1 MKSRY
6 FRVLHYVSSTILTFV
21 HRHCFLNH
29 SMSCPEG
36 QRQNDEN
43 FHGIRLF
50 FHISS
55 LTFRERFRILSA
67 IKDYR
72 RKKYGLYCKEI
83 IGNRICAAAIVRHAE
98 EQKEVLDHEFREK
111 RNQFDEELE
120 KKTMEKINEIRSEL
134 EKTTSSLLDEQ
145 SGENN
150 DSIALLKQ
158 QYEINHTKYAKDIL
172 KRITEV

>member
-1 MKSRY
+1 MTKI
-6 FRVLHYVSSTILTFV
+6 ST
-21 HRHCFLNH
+21 
-29 SMSCPEG
+29 EDG
-36 QRQNDEN
+36 Y
-43 FHGIRLF
+43 F

-55 LTFRERFRILSA
+55 LTFREKGLEYYQRLRITGGKNMDSIVKKLS
-67 IKDYR
+67 
-72 RKKYGLYCKEI
+72 EI
-83 IGNRICAAAIVRHAE
+83 ESAAAAIVRHAE

-120 KKTMEKINEIRSEL
+120 KKTMKKINEIRSEL

>member
-1 MKSRY
+1 MTKI
-6 FRVLHYVSSTILTFV
+6 ST
-21 HRHCFLNH
+21 
-29 SMSCPEG
+29 EYG
-36 QRQNDEN
+36 Y
-43 FHGIRLF
+43 F

-55 LTFRERFRILSA
+55 LTFREKGLEYYQRLRITGGKNMDSIVKKLS
-67 IKDYR
+67 
-72 RKKYGLYCKEI
+72 EI
-83 IGNRICAAAIVRHAE
+83 ESAAAAIVRHAE

-172 KRITEV
+172 KRMTEV

>member
-1 MKSRY
+1 MTKI
-6 FRVLHYVSSTILTFV
+6 ST
-21 HRHCFLNH
+21 
-29 SMSCPEG
+29 EYG
-36 QRQNDEN
+36 Y
-43 FHGIRLF
+43 F

-55 LTFRERFRILSA
+55 LTFREKGLEYYQRLRITGGKNMDSIVKKLS
-67 IKDYR
+67 
-72 RKKYGLYCKEI
+72 EI
-83 IGNRICAAAIVRHAE
+83 ESAAAAIVRHAE

-120 KKTMEKINEIRSEL
+120 KKTMEKTNEIRSEL

>member
-1 MKSRY
+1 MTKI
-6 FRVLHYVSSTILTFV
+6 ST
-21 HRHCFLNH
+21 
-29 SMSCPEG
+29 EYG
-36 QRQNDEN
+36 Y
-43 FHGIRLF
+43 F

-55 LTFRERFRILSA
+55 LTFREKGLEYYQRLRITGGKNMDSIVKKLS
-67 IKDYR
+67 
-72 RKKYGLYCKEI
+72 EI
-83 IGNRICAAAIVRHAE
+83 ESAAAAIVRHAE
-98 EQKEVLDHEFREK
+98 
-111 RNQFDEELE
+111 
-120 KKTMEKINEIRSEL
+120 EKINEIRSEL

>member
-1 MKSRY
+1 MTKI
-6 FRVLHYVSSTILTFV
+6 STED
-21 HRHCFLNH
+21 
-29 SMSCPEG
+29 SY
-36 QRQNDEN
+36 
-43 FHGIRLF
+43 F

-55 LTFRERFRILSA
+55 LTFREKGLEYYQRLRITGGKNMDSIVKKLS
-67 IKDYR
+67 
-72 RKKYGLYCKEI
+72 EI
-83 IGNRICAAAIVRHAE
+83 ESAAAAIVRHAE

>member
-1 MKSRY
+1 MTKI
-6 FRVLHYVSSTILTFV
+6 ST
-21 HRHCFLNH
+21 
-29 SMSCPEG
+29 EYG
-36 QRQNDEN
+36 Y
-43 FHGIRLF
+43 F

-55 LTFRERFRILSA
+55 LTFREKGLEYYQRLRITGGKNMDSIVKKLS
-67 IKDYR
+67 
-72 RKKYGLYCKEI
+72 EI
-83 IGNRICAAAIVRHAE
+83 ESAAAAIVRHAE

-120 KKTMEKINEIRSEL
+120 KKTMEKIKEIRSEL

>member
-1 MKSRY
+1 MTKI
-6 FRVLHYVSSTILTFV
+6 ST
-21 HRHCFLNH
+21 RD
-29 SMSCPEG
+29 G
-36 QRQNDEN
+36 Y
-43 FHGIRLF
+43 F

-55 LTFRERFRILSA
+55 LTFREKGLEYYQRLRITGGKSMDSIVKKLS
-67 IKDYR
+67 
-72 RKKYGLYCKEI
+72 EI
-83 IGNRICAAAIVRHAE
+83 ESAAAAIVRHAE

>member
-1 MKSRY
+1 MTKISAEY
-6 FRVLHYVSSTILTFV
+6 GY
-21 HRHCFLNH
+21 
-29 SMSCPEG
+29 
-36 QRQNDEN
+36 
-43 FHGIRLF
+43 F

-55 LTFRERFRILSA
+55 LTFREKGLEYYQRLRITGGKNMDSIVKKLS
-67 IKDYR
+67 
-72 RKKYGLYCKEI
+72 EI
-83 IGNRICAAAIVRHAE
+83 ESAAAAIVRHAE

>member
-1 MKSRY
+1 MTKI
-6 FRVLHYVSSTILTFV
+6 ST
-21 HRHCFLNH
+21 
-29 SMSCPEG
+29 EYG
-36 QRQNDEN
+36 Y
-43 FHGIRLF
+43 F

-55 LTFRERFRILSA
+55 LTFREKGLEYYQRLRITGGKNMDSIVKKLS
-67 IKDYR
+67 
-72 RKKYGLYCKEI
+72 EI
-83 IGNRICAAAIVRHAE
+83 ESAAAAIVRHAE
-98 EQKEVLDHEFREK
+98 EQNEVLDHEFREK

>member
-1 MKSRY
+1 MPKI
-6 FRVLHYVSSTILTFV
+6 ST
-21 HRHCFLNH
+21 
-29 SMSCPEG
+29 EDG
-36 QRQNDEN
+36 Y
-43 FHGIRLF
+43 F

-55 LTFRERFRILSA
+55 LTFREKGLEYYQRLRITGGKNMDSIVKKLS
-67 IKDYR
+67 
-72 RKKYGLYCKEI
+72 EI
-83 IGNRICAAAIVRHAE
+83 ESAAAAIVRHAE

>member
-1 MKSRY
+1 MTKI
-6 FRVLHYVSSTILTFV
+6 ST
-21 HRHCFLNH
+21 
-29 SMSCPEG
+29 EYG
-36 QRQNDEN
+36 Y
-43 FHGIRLF
+43 F

-55 LTFRERFRILSA
+55 LTFREKGLEYYQRLRITGGKNMDSIVKKLS
-67 IKDYR
+67 
-72 RKKYGLYCKEI
+72 EI
-83 IGNRICAAAIVRHAE
+83 ESAAAAIVRHAE

-120 KKTMEKINEIRSEL
+120 KKTMEKINESRSEQ

>member
-1 MKSRY
+1 MTKI
-6 FRVLHYVSSTILTFV
+6 ST
-21 HRHCFLNH
+21 
-29 SMSCPEG
+29 EYG
-36 QRQNDEN
+36 Y
-43 FHGIRLF
+43 F

-55 LTFRERFRILSA
+55 LTFREKGLEYYQRLRITGGKNMDSIVKKLS
-67 IKDYR
+67 
-72 RKKYGLYCKEI
+72 EI
-83 IGNRICAAAIVRHAE
+83 ESAAAAIVRHAE

-134 EKTTSSLLDEQ
+134 EKTTSLLLDEQ

>member
-1 MKSRY
+1 MTKI
-6 FRVLHYVSSTILTFV
+6 ST
-21 HRHCFLNH
+21 
-29 SMSCPEG
+29 EYG
-36 QRQNDEN
+36 Y
-43 FHGIRLF
+43 F
-50 FHISS
+50 FHISL
-55 LTFRERFRILSA
+55 LTFREKGLEYYQRLRITGGKNMDSIVKKLS
-67 IKDYR
+67 
-72 RKKYGLYCKEI
+72 EI
-83 IGNRICAAAIVRHAE
+83 ESAAAAIVRHAE

>member
-1 MKSRY
+1 MTKI
-6 FRVLHYVSSTILTFV
+6 STEYGYI
-21 HRHCFLNH
+21 
-29 SMSCPEG
+29 
-36 QRQNDEN
+36 
-43 FHGIRLF
+43 

-55 LTFRERFRILSA
+55 LTFREKGLEYYQRLRITGGKNMDSIVKKLS
-67 IKDYR
+67 
-72 RKKYGLYCKEI
+72 EI
-83 IGNRICAAAIVRHAE
+83 ESAAAAIVRHAE

>member
-1 MKSRY
+1 MTKI
-6 FRVLHYVSSTILTFV
+6 ST
-21 HRHCFLNH
+21 
-29 SMSCPEG
+29 EYG
-36 QRQNDEN
+36 Y
-43 FHGIRLF
+43 F

-55 LTFRERFRILSA
+55 LTFREKGLEYYQRLRITGGKNMDSIVKKLS
-67 IKDYR
+67 
-72 RKKYGLYCKEI
+72 EI
-83 IGNRICAAAIVRHAE
+83 ESAAAAIMRHAE

>member
-1 MKSRY
+1 MTKI
-6 FRVLHYVSSTILTFV
+6 ST
-21 HRHCFLNH
+21 
-29 SMSCPEG
+29 EYG
-36 QRQNDEN
+36 Y
-43 FHGIRLF
+43 F

-55 LTFRERFRILSA
+55 LTFREKGLEYYQRLRITGGKNMDSIVKKLS
-67 IKDYR
+67 
-72 RKKYGLYCKEI
+72 EI
-83 IGNRICAAAIVRHAE
+83 ESAAAAIVRHAE

-111 RNQFDEELE
+111 WNQFDEELE

>member
-1 MKSRY
+1 MTKI
-6 FRVLHYVSSTILTFV
+6 ST
-21 HRHCFLNH
+21 
-29 SMSCPEG
+29 EYG
-36 QRQNDEN
+36 Y
-43 FHGIRLF
+43 F

-55 LTFRERFRILSA
+55 LTFHEKGLEYYQRLRITGGKNMDSIVKKLS
-67 IKDYR
+67 
-72 RKKYGLYCKEI
+72 EI
-83 IGNRICAAAIVRHAE
+83 ESAAAAIVRHAE

>member
-1 MKSRY
+1 MDSIVKK
-6 FRVLHYVSSTILTFV
+6 
-21 HRHCFLNH
+21 
-29 SMSCPEG
+29 
-36 QRQNDEN
+36 
-43 FHGIRLF
+43 
-50 FHISS
+50 
-55 LTFRERFRILSA
+55 LS
-67 IKDYR
+67 
-72 RKKYGLYCKEI
+72 EI
-83 IGNRICAAAIVRHAE
+83 ESAAAAIVRHAE

-120 KKTMEKINEIRSEL
+120 KKTMEKINVIRSEL

>member
-1 MKSRY
+1 MTKI
-6 FRVLHYVSSTILTFV
+6 ST
-21 HRHCFLNH
+21 RD
-29 SMSCPEG
+29 G
-36 QRQNDEN
+36 Y
-43 FHGIRLF
+43 F

-55 LTFRERFRILSA
+55 LTFREKGLEYYQRLRITGGKSMDSIVKKLS
-67 IKDYR
+67 
-72 RKKYGLYCKEI
+72 EI
-83 IGNRICAAAIVRHAE
+83 ESAAAAIVRHAE
-98 EQKEVLDHEFREK
+98 EQKEVLDHEFSEK

>member
-1 MKSRY
+1 MTKIPTEY
-6 FRVLHYVSSTILTFV
+6 GY
-21 HRHCFLNH
+21 
-29 SMSCPEG
+29 
-36 QRQNDEN
+36 
-43 FHGIRLF
+43 F

-55 LTFRERFRILSA
+55 LTFREKGLEYYQRLRITGGKNMDSIVKKLS
-67 IKDYR
+67 
-72 RKKYGLYCKEI
+72 EI
-83 IGNRICAAAIVRHAE
+83 ESAAAAIVRHAE

>member
-1 MKSRY
+1 MTKI
-6 FRVLHYVSSTILTFV
+6 STDY
-21 HRHCFLNH
+21 
-29 SMSCPEG
+29 G
-36 QRQNDEN
+36 Y
-43 FHGIRLF
+43 F

-55 LTFRERFRILSA
+55 LTFREKGLEYYQRLRITGGKSMDSIVKKLS
-67 IKDYR
+67 
-72 RKKYGLYCKEI
+72 EI
-83 IGNRICAAAIVRHAE
+83 ESAAAAIVRHAE

>member
-1 MKSRY
+1 MTKI
-6 FRVLHYVSSTILTFV
+6 STEDGY
-21 HRHCFLNH
+21 
-29 SMSCPEG
+29 S
-36 QRQNDEN
+36 
-43 FHGIRLF
+43 

-55 LTFRERFRILSA
+55 LTFREKGLKYYQRLRITGGKNMDSIVKKLS
-67 IKDYR
+67 
-72 RKKYGLYCKEI
+72 EI
-83 IGNRICAAAIVRHAE
+83 ESAAAAIVGHAE

>member
-1 MKSRY
+1 MTKI
-6 FRVLHYVSSTILTFV
+6 ST
-21 HRHCFLNH
+21 
-29 SMSCPEG
+29 EYG
-36 QRQNDEN
+36 Y
-43 FHGIRLF
+43 F

-55 LTFRERFRILSA
+55 LTFREKGLEYYQRLRITGGKNMDSIVKKLS
-67 IKDYR
+67 
-72 RKKYGLYCKEI
+72 EI
-83 IGNRICAAAIVRHAE
+83 ESAAAAIVRHAE
-98 EQKEVLDHEFREK
+98 ERKEVLDHEFREK

>member
-1 MKSRY
+1 MTKI
-6 FRVLHYVSSTILTFV
+6 ST
-21 HRHCFLNH
+21 
-29 SMSCPEG
+29 EYG
-36 QRQNDEN
+36 Y
-43 FHGIRLF
+43 F

-55 LTFRERFRILSA
+55 LTFREKGLEYYQRLRITGGKNMDSIVKKLS
-67 IKDYR
+67 
-72 RKKYGLYCKEI
+72 EI
-83 IGNRICAAAIVRHAE
+83 ESAAAAIVRHAE

-120 KKTMEKINEIRSEL
+120 KKTMEKINEIRSEP

>member
-1 MKSRY
+1 MTKI
-6 FRVLHYVSSTILTFV
+6 ST
-21 HRHCFLNH
+21 
-29 SMSCPEG
+29 EYG
-36 QRQNDEN
+36 Y
-43 FHGIRLF
+43 F

-55 LTFRERFRILSA
+55 LTFREEGLEYYQRLRITGGKNMDSIVKKLS
-67 IKDYR
+67 
-72 RKKYGLYCKEI
+72 EI
-83 IGNRICAAAIVRHAE
+83 ESAAAAIVRHAE

>member
-1 MKSRY
+1 MTKI
-6 FRVLHYVSSTILTFV
+6 STEY
-21 HRHCFLNH
+21 
-29 SMSCPEG
+29 SY
-36 QRQNDEN
+36 
-43 FHGIRLF
+43 F

-55 LTFRERFRILSA
+55 LTFREKGLEYYQRLRITGGKNMDSIVKKLS
-67 IKDYR
+67 
-72 RKKYGLYCKEI
+72 EI
-83 IGNRICAAAIVRHAE
+83 ESAAAAIVRHAE

>member
-1 MKSRY
+1 MTKI
-6 FRVLHYVSSTILTFV
+6 ST
-21 HRHCFLNH
+21 
-29 SMSCPEG
+29 EDG
-36 QRQNDEN
+36 Y
-43 FHGIRLF
+43 F

-55 LTFRERFRILSA
+55 LTFREKGLEYYQRLRITGGKNMDSIVKKLS
-67 IKDYR
+67 
-72 RKKYGLYCKEI
+72 EI
-83 IGNRICAAAIVRHAE
+83 ESAAAAIVRHAE

>member
-1 MKSRY
+1 MTKI
-6 FRVLHYVSSTILTFV
+6 ST
-21 HRHCFLNH
+21 
-29 SMSCPEG
+29 EYG
-36 QRQNDEN
+36 Y
-43 FHGIRLF
+43 F

-55 LTFRERFRILSA
+55 LTFREKGLEYYQRVRITGGKNMDSIVKKLS
-67 IKDYR
+67 
-72 RKKYGLYCKEI
+72 EI
-83 IGNRICAAAIVRHAE
+83 ESAAAAIVRHAE

>member
-1 MKSRY
+1 MTKI
-6 FRVLHYVSSTILTFV
+6 ST
-21 HRHCFLNH
+21 
-29 SMSCPEG
+29 EYG
-36 QRQNDEN
+36 Y
-43 FHGIRLF
+43 F

-55 LTFRERFRILSA
+55 LTFREKGLEYYQRLRITGGKNMDSIVKKLS
-67 IKDYR
+67 
-72 RKKYGLYCKEI
+72 EI
-83 IGNRICAAAIVRHAE
+83 ESAAAAIVRHAE

-134 EKTTSSLLDEQ
+134 EKTTSSLLDEL

>member
-1 MKSRY
+1 MTKI
-6 FRVLHYVSSTILTFV
+6 ST
-21 HRHCFLNH
+21 
-29 SMSCPEG
+29 EYG
-36 QRQNDEN
+36 Y
-43 FHGIRLF
+43 F

-55 LTFRERFRILSA
+55 LTFREKGLEYYKRLMITGGKNIDSIVKKLS
-67 IKDYR
+67 
-72 RKKYGLYCKEI
+72 EI
-83 IGNRICAAAIVRHAE
+83 ESAAAAIVRHAE

>member
-1 MKSRY
+1 MTKI
-6 FRVLHYVSSTILTFV
+6 ST
-21 HRHCFLNH
+21 
-29 SMSCPEG
+29 EYG
-36 QRQNDEN
+36 Y
-43 FHGIRLF
+43 F

-55 LTFRERFRILSA
+55 LTFREKGLEYYQRLRITGGKNMDSIVKKLS
-67 IKDYR
+67 
-72 RKKYGLYCKEI
+72 EI
-83 IGNRICAAAIVRHAE
+83 ESAAAAIVRHAE

-134 EKTTSSLLDEQ
+134 EKTISSLLDEQ

>member
-1 MKSRY
+1 MTKI
-6 FRVLHYVSSTILTFV
+6 ST
-21 HRHCFLNH
+21 
-29 SMSCPEG
+29 EYG
-36 QRQNDEN
+36 Y
-43 FHGIRLF
+43 F

-55 LTFRERFRILSA
+55 LTFREKGLEYYQRLRITGGKNMDSIVKKLS
-67 IKDYR
+67 
-72 RKKYGLYCKEI
+72 EI
-83 IGNRICAAAIVRHAE
+83 ESAAAAIVRHAE

-120 KKTMEKINEIRSEL
+120 KKTMEKINKIRSEL

>member
-1 MKSRY
+1 MTKI
-6 FRVLHYVSSTILTFV
+6 ST
-21 HRHCFLNH
+21 
-29 SMSCPEG
+29 EYG
-36 QRQNDEN
+36 Y
-43 FHGIRLF
+43 F

-55 LTFRERFRILSA
+55 LTFREKGLEYYQRLRITGGKSMDSIVKKLS
-67 IKDYR
+67 
-72 RKKYGLYCKEI
+72 EI
-83 IGNRICAAAIVRHAE
+83 ESAAAAIVRHAE

>member
-1 MKSRY
+1 MTKI
-6 FRVLHYVSSTILTFV
+6 ST
-21 HRHCFLNH
+21 
-29 SMSCPEG
+29 EYG
-36 QRQNDEN
+36 Y
-43 FHGIRLF
+43 F

-55 LTFRERFRILSA
+55 LTFREKGLEYYQRLRITGGKNMDSIVKKLS
-67 IKDYR
+67 
-72 RKKYGLYCKEI
+72 EI
-83 IGNRICAAAIVRHAE
+83 ESAAAAIVRHAE

-120 KKTMEKINEIRSEL
+120 KKTMEKINVIRSEL

>member
-1 MKSRY
+1 MTKI
-6 FRVLHYVSSTILTFV
+6 ST
-21 HRHCFLNH
+21 
-29 SMSCPEG
+29 EDG
-36 QRQNDEN
+36 Y
-43 FHGIRLF
+43 F

-55 LTFRERFRILSA
+55 LTFREKGLEYYLRLRITGGKSMDSIVKKLS
-67 IKDYR
+67 
-72 RKKYGLYCKEI
+72 EI
-83 IGNRICAAAIVRHAE
+83 ESAAAAIVRHAE

>member
-1 MKSRY
+1 MSKI
-6 FRVLHYVSSTILTFV
+6 ST
-21 HRHCFLNH
+21 
-29 SMSCPEG
+29 EYG
-36 QRQNDEN
+36 Y
-43 FHGIRLF
+43 F

-55 LTFRERFRILSA
+55 LTFREKGLEYYQRLRITGGKNMDSIVKKLS
-67 IKDYR
+67 
-72 RKKYGLYCKEI
+72 EI
-83 IGNRICAAAIVRHAE
+83 ESAAAAIVRHAE